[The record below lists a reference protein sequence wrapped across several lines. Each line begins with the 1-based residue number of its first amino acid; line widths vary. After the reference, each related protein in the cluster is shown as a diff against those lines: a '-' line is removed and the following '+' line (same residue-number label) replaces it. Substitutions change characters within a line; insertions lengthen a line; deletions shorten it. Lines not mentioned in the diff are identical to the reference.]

1 MTYTVHKS
9 QIRTIKPGDPNFV
22 INDGLVQ
29 ANRAGIEISQRC
41 PENYKDLI
49 IECINHGWLKPVANV
64 TERELLF
71 MGLSN
76 ELLS

>member
-22 INDGLVQ
+22 ITAGLEQ
-29 ANRAGIEISQRC
+29 AHRAGIEISQRC

-49 IECINHGWLKPVANV
+49 LECIHHGWLKPVANV
-64 TERELLF
+64 TERELIF
-71 MGLSN
+71 MGLTK
-76 ELLS
+76 